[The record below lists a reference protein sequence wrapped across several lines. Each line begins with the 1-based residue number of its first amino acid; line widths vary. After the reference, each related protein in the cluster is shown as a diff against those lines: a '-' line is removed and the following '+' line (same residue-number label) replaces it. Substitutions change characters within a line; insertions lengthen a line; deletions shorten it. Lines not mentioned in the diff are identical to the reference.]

1 MTDPGDVRDRL
12 TAVEADNARL
22 RRLLDEAGV
31 ADNLRHALRD
41 TMALVRRVM
50 WRSAETSSDVESYV
64 AHLEGRLDSLMRM
77 RGRTDAFGEADLHLL
92 VTEELMFHLV
102 REGERAV
109 IEGPSLRLRP
119 KPAQA
124 MAMAMHELVSNA
136 VEHGPLDVP
145 AGAVEVRWRVED
157 EAGGRMLTLVWTE
170 RGGAIDPDSAM
181 RHGFGREVLET
192 LLAYELGPTR
202 RWSSRPPA
210 CAARSASRSPTGSG
224 GSRRTAR
231 PRRRVREADQGCVS
245 GDAPATAGR
254 GRG

>member
-1 MTDPGDVRDRL
+1 MSARRTTEVSEFERDDEGQPMTDPRDVRDRL

-41 TMALVRRVM
+41 TMAMVRRVM
-50 WRSAETSSDVESYV
+50 RRSAETSSDVESYV

-109 IEGPSLRLRP
+109 IEGPALRLRP

-124 MAMAMHELVSNA
+124 MAMAMHELASNA

-170 RGGAIDPDSAM
+170 RGGAIDPDSPM
-181 RHGFGREVLET
+181 RHGFGREVLES
-192 LLAYELGPTR
+192 LLAYELG
-202 RWSSRPPA
+202 
-210 CAARSASRSPTGSG
+210 
-224 GSRRTAR
+224 
-231 PRRRVREADQGCVS
+231 ADTTLVF
-245 GDAPATAGR
+245 APAGLRCTIRLPFTDRIGR
-254 GRG
+254 IAQDTPGAAAW